1 MLAARYAA
9 ALREHVFYVLVVVA
23 LAVAAATTYV
33 ALAEDRFEATSQV
46 LVPPLPDDARQ
57 AAPALG
63 VYVDGANLLAAAELT
78 KRPDVT
84 ARVARRLRVDASAL
98 PSSIRLASDEA
109 REVLSITGIGGSPV
123 AAAAVSD
130 AYADALL
137 TIWTRELRAQ
147 LRTEIEWTS
156 ARLDELEAQ
165 STEANTLSPALA
177 GYRSLSERLRSL
189 SERLPRPEVVSAA
202 IPPTSP
208 VWPRPLAT
216 LLVAG
221 LGGLLLGCVVAVAL
235 ELANPIVIRADAV
248 AEHGGPPLLARLPK
262 LTRTEARQLLLSS
275 DDGSPE
281 LREKMR
287 RLSGVVGGLLPNW
300 STPETLL
307 VVGARDG
314 SGAPAIAAALAGRLA
329 RLGMRVALI
338 DFDLERAPLARIVHG
353 ALSPAASVGQ
363 ILMARDPRALL
374 DPIRP
379 ISESHRL
386 RILVTRDD
394 RHLAGSVPPRRVA
407 ALTEYLKTR
416 VDALVISA
424 PSPPAGEASVL
435 LASADAVIVVVDLGH
450 TRRDEV
456 ASLRSALDESN
467 VTPFGYVALERRPGV
482 STRLPEIAA
491 RLRRLGA
498 AVGVAPAPTSHRG
511 SSRSPRAAPSPSPR
525 PRP

>member
-1 MLAARYAA
+1 MLAAARYAA

-23 LAVAAATTYV
+23 LAVAAAMTYV

-57 AAPALG
+57 APALG
-63 VYVDGANLLAAAELT
+63 AYEANLVAAAELT
-78 KRPDVT
+78 KRPVVT
-84 ARVARRLRVDASAL
+84 ARVARRLGVDASAL
-98 PSSIRLASDEA
+98 PGSIRLASDEA

-123 AAAAVSD
+123 AAAAISD
-130 AYADALL
+130 AYADALV

-165 STEANTLSPALA
+165 STEANTLAPTLD
-177 GYRSLSERLRSL
+177 GYRSLLELLRSL

-216 LLVAG
+216 MLVAG
-221 LGGLLLGCVVAVAL
+221 LSGLLLGCVVAVAL
-235 ELANPIVIRADAV
+235 ALANPIVIRADAV

-262 LTRTEARQLLLSS
+262 LTRAEARQLLLSS
-275 DDGSPE
+275 EDGSPE
-281 LREKMR
+281 LREKAR
-287 RLSGVVGGLLPNW
+287 RLSGVIGGLLPNW
-300 STPETLL
+300 STPETLF

-379 ISESHRL
+379 ISESHQL

-394 RHLAGSVPPRRVA
+394 RHLAGSVSPQRVA
-407 ALTEYLKTR
+407 ALAEYLKTR
-416 VDALVISA
+416 VDALVISTPA
-424 PSPPAGEASVL
+424 SPVGEAWML
-435 LASADAVIVVVDLGH
+435 LGSADAVIVVVDVGH
-450 TRRDEV
+450 TRRDDL
-456 ASLRSALDESN
+456 ANLRSALDESN
-467 VTPFGYVALERRPGV
+467 ITPFGYVALERPGA
-482 STRLPEIAA
+482 SARLRKIAA

-498 AVGVAPAPTSHRG
+498 AAGVAPAPTSHPG
-511 SSRSPRAAPSPSPR
+511 SSPSPRAAPSPSQP
-525 PRP
+525 PPP

>member
-1 MLAARYAA
+1 MLAAARYAA
-9 ALREHVFYVLVVVA
+9 REHVFYVLVVVA
-23 LAVAAATTYV
+23 LAVAAAMTYV

-57 AAPALG
+57 ATPALG
-63 VYVDGANLLAAAELT
+63 AYRANLVAAAELT
-78 KRPDVT
+78 KRPVVT
-84 ARVARRLRVDASAL
+84 ALVARRLSVDASAL
-98 PSSIRLASDEA
+98 RGSIRLASDEA
-109 REVLSITGIGGSPV
+109 REVLSITGIGGSPI
-123 AAAAVSD
+123 AAAAISD
-130 AYADALL
+130 AYADVFV
-137 TIWTRELRAQ
+137 TTWTRELRAQ

-165 STEANTLSPALA
+165 STEANTLAPTLD
-177 GYRSLSERLRSL
+177 GYRSLLERLRSL

-216 LLVAG
+216 MLVAG
-221 LGGLLLGCVVAVAL
+221 LSGLLLGCVVAVAL
-235 ELANPIVIRADAV
+235 ALASPIVIRADAV
-248 AEHGGPPLLARLPK
+248 AEHGGPPLLARLPT
-262 LTRTEARQLLLSS
+262 LTRAEARQLLLSS
-275 DDGSPE
+275 EDGSPE
-281 LREKMR
+281 LREKAR
-287 RLSGVVGGLLPNW
+287 RLSGVVGSLLPNW
-300 STPETLL
+300 STPETLF

-329 RLGMRVALI
+329 GLGMRVALI

-379 ISESHRL
+379 ISESHQL

-394 RHLAGSVPPRRVA
+394 RHLAGSVSPQRVA
-407 ALTEYLKTR
+407 GLAEYLKTR

-424 PSPPAGEASVL
+424 PASPAGEAWML
-435 LASADAVIVVVDLGH
+435 LGSADAVIVVVDVGH
-450 TRRDEV
+450 TRRDDL

-467 VTPFGYVALERRPGV
+467 VTSFGYVALERPGP
-482 STRLPEIAA
+482 SARLPKIAA

-498 AVGVAPAPTSHRG
+498 GGGVTPAPISHPG
-511 SSRSPRAAPSPSPR
+511 SSPSRRAAPSPSPP